1 MAKVAKIVCLMMLT
15 LTVGFSNVSAEE
27 SLPPKLQQLTDEA
40 YRCYSARETDNYFE
54 VVKKVKDATEFSPY
68 QETYYRACSYEAIYM
83 FEYVDRKKG
92 VQLAH
97 DIYHHAKANNSNVG
111 MYFATFS
118 LGTIRE
124 QSGNMGLAEKSFLQA
139 LKLKEKYL
147 PKESASPC
155 YLGLCEV
162 ALHRKSYEKVK
173 EYARLALDEPG
184 IIPMNQITAWSY
196 KCLARYNQG
205 DSLGFEEA
213 YKERAQLIAEH
224 GGQGG
229 LFGELI
235 NVYQAKNRKQW
246 QLALKRAEKLI
257 HQQNKCAQKA
267 SIYEH
272 MGDYR
277 QALYWQKRTR
287 AVIDSIQS
295 SEARSQM
302 NEFDTELSITYA
314 ENETK
319 EQELAKEQTM
329 LGAGSAIALLVIV
342 FLAIY
347 GYRSNK
353 HTQRMKTVNS
363 KLQQAYD
370 QLEETTKAKERIES
384 ELRIARE
391 IQRRMLPHV
400 FPRRR
405 DIDIY
410 AMMTPAKEVG
420 GDLYA
425 YALIDDLLYFC
436 VGDVSGKGVPAALFM
451 AEVTRMFRTLVDGR
465 LQPNVIATRLNH
477 ALAEDNEQGM
487 FVTMFIG
494 LINLKTG
501 HMEYCNAGHNP
512 PLLDGEFMEME
523 PNAPIGLWPE
533 LDYEGETINDMH
545 GKTLFVY
552 TDGINEAE
560 NIHKEQFGDERLQA
574 LLKQDLGDARQ
585 TSETIHKAVEEFV
598 GDAEPSDDLT
608 KMCIKM
614 HN

>member
-1 MAKVAKIVCLMMLT
+1 MILLLLT
-15 LTVGFSNVSAEE
+15 AGFSSARAEE
-27 SLPPKLQQLTDEA
+27 KLPAKLQKLTDEA
-40 YRCYSARETDNYFE
+40 YRSYSARETDSYFE
-54 VVKKVKDATEFSPY
+54 AVKKVKDATEFSQY

-97 DIYHHAKANNSNVG
+97 DIYHHAKSNNSNIG

-124 QSGNMGLAEKSFLQA
+124 QSGNMGLAEKSILQA

-147 PKESASPC
+147 PEESAAPC

-162 ALHRKSYEKVK
+162 ALHRKDYEKVK
-173 EYARLALDEPG
+173 EYARRALDEPG

-196 KCLARYNQG
+196 KCLARYNQR

-213 YKERAQLIAEH
+213 YKERAQLMAEH

-246 QLALKRAEKLI
+246 QLALQRAEKLI

-329 LGAGSAIALLVIV
+329 LWGGATIAVLIIA

-347 GYRSNK
+347 GYRCNK
-353 HTQRMKTVNS
+353 HTKHMKSVNS

-425 YALIDDLLYFC
+425 YALLDDQLYFC

-451 AEVTRMFRTLVDGR
+451 AEVTRMFRTLVDGH
-465 LQPNVIATRLNH
+465 LSPNTIAQRLNH

-494 LINLKTG
+494 LINLKTA
-501 HMEYCNAGHNP
+501 HMEFCNAGHNP
-512 PLLDGEFMEME
+512 PLLDGEYMQMES
-523 PNAPIGLWPE
+523 NAPIGLWPE
-533 LDYEGETINDMH
+533 LDYEGEEISDMH
-545 GKTLFVY
+545 GKTLFIY

-560 NIHKEQFGDERLQA
+560 NSNKEQFGDERLQA
-574 LLKQDLGDARQ
+574 LLKKDLGDARQ
-585 TSETIHKAVEEFV
+585 TSETIHKAVEDFV
-598 GDAEPSDDLT
+598 GNAEPSDDLT

-614 HN
+614 R

>member
-1 MAKVAKIVCLMMLT
+1 MKTAKIISFILMLLT
-15 LTVGFSNVSAEE
+15 TGLSCVRAEE
-27 SLPPKLQQLTDEA
+27 ALPSKLQNLTDEA
-40 YRCYSARETDNYFE
+40 YRYYSSRETEKYFDA
-54 VVKKVKDATEFSPY
+54 VKKVKDATEFSDF

-83 FEYVDRKKG
+83 FEYVDRQKG

-97 DIYHHAKANNSNVG
+97 DIYHHAKANDNNVG
-111 MYFATFS
+111 MYFATFT
-118 LGTIRE
+118 LGTIRQE
-124 QSGNMGLAEKSFLQA
+124 SGNMGLAEKSYQQA

-147 PKESASPC
+147 PEESAAPC

-162 ALHRKSYEKVK
+162 ALHRKDYEEVK
-173 EYARLALDEPG
+173 EFARKALEEPKV
-184 IIPMNQITAWSY
+184 IPMNQITAWSY
-196 KCLARYNQG
+196 KCLARFNEG

-213 YKERAQLIAEH
+213 YKERAQLIAEN

-246 QLALKRAEKLI
+246 KLALQRTDKLI

-272 MGDYR
+272 MGDYQ

-319 EQELAKEQTM
+319 EQQLAKEQTM
-329 LGAGSAIALLVIV
+329 LWAGGAIAGIVIA
-342 FLAIY
+342 FLSIFA
-347 GYRSNK
+347 YRRNK
-353 HTQRMKTVNS
+353 HMKHLKSVNS
-363 KLQQAYD
+363 ELRHAYD

-391 IQRRMLPHV
+391 IQRRMLPRV

-405 DIDIY
+405 DVDIY

-425 YALIDDLLYFC
+425 YALIDDMLYFC

-451 AEVTRMFRTLVDGR
+451 AEVTRMFRTLVDGH
-465 LQPNVIATRLNH
+465 LQPEAIATRLNH

-512 PLLDGEFMEME
+512 PLLDGEFMKME
-523 PNAPIGLWPE
+523 TNAPIGLWPE
-533 LDYEGETINDMH
+533 LDFEGEEISDMH
-545 GKTLFVY
+545 GKTLFIY

-560 NIHKEQFGDERLQA
+560 NANKEQFGDDRLQA
-574 LLKQDLGDARQ
+574 LLQKDLGDARQ
-585 TSETIHKAVEEFV
+585 TSETVHKAVEDFV
-598 GDAEPSDDLT
+598 GDAEPNDDLT

-614 HN
+614 K

>member
-1 MAKVAKIVCLMMLT
+1 MNKIARVLFLT
-15 LTVGFSNVSAEE
+15 LLLMATGASHHWAGEQ
-27 SLPPKLQQLTDEA
+27 LPPKLQSITDEA
-40 YRCYSARETDNYFE
+40 YHAYSARDTENFFETIQRI
-54 VVKKVKDATEFSPY
+54 KTATEFSEY

-83 FEYVDRKKG
+83 FEYVDRQKG
-92 VQLAH
+92 VELSHA
-97 DIYHHAKANNSNVG
+97 IYHHAKENKSNIG
-111 MYFATFS
+111 MYFATFT

-124 QSGNMGLAEKSFLQA
+124 QSGNMGLAEKSFHQA
-139 LKLKEKYL
+139 LKLKEQYL
-147 PKESASPC
+147 TDESAAPC

-162 ALHRKSYEKVK
+162 ALHRKDYEEVK
-173 EYARLALDEPG
+173 EYARKALDEPG

-196 KCLARYNQG
+196 KCLARYNEG

-213 YKERAQLIAEH
+213 YKERAQLIAEF

-246 QLALKRAEKLI
+246 QLALQRADKLI

-272 MGDYR
+272 MGDLK
-277 QALYWQKRTR
+277 QALYWHKQTQ

-295 SEARSQM
+295 SEARSQT
-302 NEFDTELSITYA
+302 NEFDAELTLTYA
-314 ENETK
+314 ENDVK
-319 EQELAKEQTM
+319 EMELERDHAM
-329 LGAGSAIALLVIV
+329 LTAGGVIAIIVIV
-342 FLAIY
+342 FLSAYIY
-347 GYRSNK
+347 HCKKHNK
-353 HTQRMKTVNS
+353 NMKMANS
-363 KLQQAYD
+363 KLQEAYD
-370 QLEETTKAKERIES
+370 QLEETTKVKERIES

-391 IQRRMLPHV
+391 IQKRMLPHV

-405 DIDIY
+405 DVDLY

-420 GDLYA
+420 GDLYG

-465 LQPNVIATRLNH
+465 LQPEAIANRLNH
-477 ALAEDNEQGM
+477 ALSEDNDQGM
-487 FVTMFIG
+487 FCTMFIG
-494 LINLKTG
+494 LINLKSG
-501 HMEYCNAGHNP
+501 HMEFCNAGHNP
-512 PLLDGEFMEME
+512 PLLDGEYMKMEA
-523 PNAPIGLWPE
+523 NAPIGLWPE
-533 LDYEGETINDMH
+533 VDFTGEEVADMH
-545 GKTLFVY
+545 GRTLFVY

-560 NIHKEQFGDERLQA
+560 NIHKEQFGEDRLRA
-574 LLKQDLGDARQ
+574 LLQKDWGDARQ
-585 TSETIHKAVEEFV
+585 TSESIHRAVEEFV

-614 HN
+614 R

>member
-1 MAKVAKIVCLMMLT
+1 MMKNVTRLLLLMFLLLT
-15 LTVGFSNVSAEE
+15 TATVRIWGEE
-27 SLPPKLQQLTDEA
+27 HLPPKLQKLTDEA
-40 YRCYSARETDNYFE
+40 YRCYSARETENYFN
-54 VVKKVKDATEFSPY
+54 VVQRVKEATEFSGY

-83 FEYVDRKKG
+83 FEYVDRKRG
-92 VQLAH
+92 VELSHA
-97 DIYHHAKANNSNVG
+97 IYHHAKDNNSNVG
-111 MYFATFS
+111 MYFATFT
-118 LGTIRE
+118 LGSIRE
-124 QSGNMGLAEKSFLQA
+124 MSGSNEMAKKSFRQA
-139 LKLKEKYL
+139 LQLKEKYL
-147 PKESASPC
+147 PEESAAPC

-162 ALHRKSYEKVK
+162 ALHRKDYEEVK
-173 EYARLALDEPG
+173 EYAHRALNEPG

-213 YKERAQLIAEH
+213 YRERAMLIAEY

-246 QLALKRAEKLI
+246 QLALKRADKLV
-257 HQQNKCAQKA
+257 HMQNKCAQKA

-272 MGDYR
+272 MGDYE

-329 LGAGSAIALLVIV
+329 LWAGGTIAAIVIA
-342 FLAIY
+342 FLTIY
-347 GYRSNK
+347 GYRSHK
-353 HTQRMKTVNS
+353 HNNHLKSVNG
-363 KLQQAYD
+363 KLQEAYG

-384 ELRIARE
+384 ELRIARD
-391 IQRRMLPHV
+391 IQRRMLPRV

-405 DIDIY
+405 DLDIY

-420 GDLYA
+420 GDLYG

-465 LQPNVIATRLNH
+465 LMPDIIATRLNH
-477 ALAEDNEQGM
+477 ALVEDNDQGM

-512 PLLDGEFMEME
+512 PLLNGEYMKVES
-523 PNAPIGLWPE
+523 NAPIGLWSE
-533 LDYEGETINDMH
+533 VEFAGEEVDDMH

-560 NIHKEQFGDERLQA
+560 NIHKEQFGDARLKA
-574 LLKQDLGDARQ
+574 LLQQDWGDARQ

-614 HN
+614 T

>member
-1 MAKVAKIVCLMMLT
+1 MNKIARIMILT
-15 LTVGFSNVSAEE
+15 LLLLTTGASHHWAGEQ
-27 SLPPKLQQLTDEA
+27 LPSKLQSLTDEA
-40 YRCYSARETDNYFE
+40 YRSYSARETDNFFE
-54 VVKKVKDATEFSPY
+54 VIKRVKDATEFSEY

-83 FEYVDRKKG
+83 FEYVDRQKG

-97 DIYHHAKANNSNVG
+97 NIYHHAKENESNVG
-111 MYFATFS
+111 MYFATFT

-147 PKESASPC
+147 TDESAAPC
-155 YLGLCEV
+155 YLGLCET
-162 ALHRKSYEKVK
+162 ALHRKDYEEVK
-173 EYARLALDEPG
+173 EYARKALDEPG
-184 IIPMNQITAWSY
+184 IIPINQITAWSY

-213 YKERAQLIAEH
+213 YKERAQLIAEF

-246 QLALKRAEKLI
+246 QLALQRADKLI
-257 HQQNKCAQKA
+257 HMQNKCAQKA

-272 MGDYR
+272 MGDFR

-302 NEFDTELSITYA
+302 NEFDAELSISYA
-314 ENETK
+314 ENEVK
-319 EQELAKEQTM
+319 EQELAKDHAM
-329 LGAGSAIALLVIV
+329 LTAGGIIAAVIIGFLTVIAI
-342 FLAIY
+342 
-347 GYRSNK
+347 RRKK
-353 HTQRMKTVNS
+353 HMS
-363 KLQQAYD
+363 KLQTVHSKLQDAYD

-391 IQRRMLPHV
+391 IQKRMLPHV

-405 DIDIY
+405 DVDLY

-420 GDLYA
+420 GDLYG
-425 YALIDDLLYFC
+425 YALLDDLLYFC

-465 LQPNVIATRLNH
+465 LQPDAIANRLNH
-477 ALAEDNEQGM
+477 ALAEDNDQGM

-494 LINLKTG
+494 LINLKSG
-501 HMEYCNAGHNP
+501 HMEFCNAGHNP
-512 PLLDGEFMEME
+512 PLLDGEYMKMAA
-523 PNAPIGLWPE
+523 NAPIGLWPE
-533 LDYEGETINDMH
+533 VDFEGEAVDDMH

-560 NIHKEQFGDERLQA
+560 NIHKEQFGEERLRE
-574 LLKQDLGDARQ
+574 LLQKDWGDARQ
-585 TSETIHKAVEEFV
+585 TSESIHKAVEEFV

-614 HN
+614 K

>member
-1 MAKVAKIVCLMMLT
+1 MKKKLCLISLVLLLLST
-15 LTVGFSNVSAEE
+15 GAISVWAEE
-27 SLPPKLQQLTDEA
+27 TLPPKLQKLTDET
-40 YRCYSARETDNYFE
+40 YHYYSSRATDEFFETVNA
-54 VVKKVKDATEFSPY
+54 VKDATEFSDY

-83 FEYVDRKKG
+83 FEYVDRQKG

-97 DIYHHAKANNSNVG
+97 NIYHHAKENNSNVG
-111 MYFATFS
+111 MYFATFT

-139 LKLKEKYL
+139 LELKEKYL
-147 PKESASPC
+147 TNESAAPC
-155 YLGLCEV
+155 YLGLCET
-162 ALHRKSYEKVK
+162 ALHRKDYEEVK
-173 EYARLALDEPG
+173 EYARKALDEPG

-246 QLALKRAEKLI
+246 NLALQRADKLI
-257 HQQNKCAQKA
+257 HQQNKCSQKA

-277 QALYWQKRTR
+277 QALYWQKRAR

-314 ENETK
+314 ENEAK
-319 EQELAKEQTM
+319 EQELAKEHV
-329 LGAGSAIALLVIV
+329 LLIAGAVIAAVIIG
-342 FLAIY
+342 FLSIFA
-347 GYRSNK
+347 YRRNK
-353 HTQRMKTVNS
+353 HMKNLKMVHS
-363 KLQQAYD
+363 KLKDAYD
-370 QLEETTKAKERIES
+370 KLEETTAAKERIES

-391 IQRRMLPHV
+391 IQKRMLPHV

-405 DIDIY
+405 DVDLY

-420 GDLYA
+420 GDLYG
-425 YALIDDLLYFC
+425 YALLDDLLYFC

-451 AEVTRMFRTLVDGR
+451 AEVTRMFRTLVDGK
-465 LQPNVIATRLNH
+465 LTPNAIASRLNH
-477 ALAEDNEQGM
+477 ALAEDNDQGM

-494 LINLKTG
+494 LIDLKTG
-501 HMEYCNAGHNP
+501 HMEFCNAGHNP
-512 PLLDGEFMEME
+512 PLLNGEYMKIES
-523 PNAPIGLWPE
+523 NAPIGLWPE
-533 LDYEGETINDMH
+533 VEFEGEEVDDMH

-560 NIHKEQFGDERLQA
+560 NIHQEQFGDARLQA
-574 LLKQDLGDARQ
+574 LLRKDLGDARQ
-585 TSETIHKAVEEFV
+585 TAETIHKAVEDFV
-598 GDAEPSDDLT
+598 GGAEPSDDLT

-614 HN
+614 K

>member
-1 MAKVAKIVCLMMLT
+1 MKKIARVLFLT
-15 LTVGFSNVSAEE
+15 LLLLATGASHHWAGEQ
-27 SLPPKLQQLTDEA
+27 LPPKLQSITDEA
-40 YRCYSARETDNYFE
+40 YRAYSARETENFFE
-54 VVKKVKDATEFSPY
+54 TIQQIKAATEFSQY

-83 FEYVDRKKG
+83 FEYVNRQKG
-92 VQLAH
+92 VELSHA
-97 DIYHHAKANNSNVG
+97 IYHHAKENKSNIG
-111 MYFATFS
+111 LYFATFT

-124 QSGNMGLAEKSFLQA
+124 QSGNMGLAEKSFHEA

-147 PKESASPC
+147 TDESAAPC
-155 YLGLCEV
+155 YLGLCET
-162 ALHRKSYEKVK
+162 ALHRKDYEEVK
-173 EYARLALDEPG
+173 EYARKALDEPG

-196 KCLARYNQG
+196 KCLARYNEG

-213 YKERAQLIAEH
+213 YKERAQLIAEF

-246 QLALKRAEKLI
+246 QLALQRADKLT

-272 MGDYR
+272 MGDLK
-277 QALYWQKRTR
+277 QALYWQKQTR

-295 SEARSQM
+295 SEARAQT
-302 NEFDTELSITYA
+302 NEFDAELSLTYA
-314 ENETK
+314 ENDVK
-319 EQELAKEQTM
+319 EMKLARDHVM
-329 LGAGSAIALLVIV
+329 LMAGSVVAAIVIA
-342 FLAIY
+342 FLALY

-353 HTQRMKTVNS
+353 HTKNMKAANS
-363 KLQQAYD
+363 KLQAAYD

-405 DIDIY
+405 DVDLY

-420 GDLYA
+420 GDLYG

-465 LQPNVIATRLNH
+465 LQPDVIASRLNH
-477 ALAEDNEQGM
+477 ALAEDNDQGM

-512 PLLDGEFMEME
+512 PLLDGEYMKMEA
-523 PNAPIGLWPE
+523 NAPIGLWPE
-533 LDYEGETINDMH
+533 VNFAGEEVADMH

-560 NIHKEQFGDERLQA
+560 NIHKEQFGEERLRE
-574 LLKQDLGDARQ
+574 LLQKDWGDARQ
-585 TSETIHKAVEEFV
+585 TSESIHKAVEEFV

-614 HN
+614 K

>member
-1 MAKVAKIVCLMMLT
+1 
-15 LTVGFSNVSAEE
+15 
-27 SLPPKLQQLTDEA
+27 
-40 YRCYSARETDNYFE
+40 
-54 VVKKVKDATEFSPY
+54 
-68 QETYYRACSYEAIYM
+68 M
-83 FEYVDRKKG
+83 FEYVDRQKG
-92 VQLAH
+92 VKLAH
-97 DIYHHAKANNSNVG
+97 EIYHHAKANNSNVG

-147 PKESASPC
+147 PEESAAPC

-162 ALHRKSYEKVK
+162 ALHRKSYDEVK
-173 EYARLALDEPG
+173 EYARKALDEPG

-224 GGQGG
+224 GVQGG

-246 QLALKRAEKLI
+246 QLALQRAEKLI

-277 QALYWQKRTR
+277 QALFWQKRTR

-329 LGAGSAIALLVIV
+329 LWGGGAIAALIIA

-347 GYRSNK
+347 GYRCNK
-353 HTQRMKTVNS
+353 HTKRMKSVNS

-370 QLEETTKAKERIES
+370 QLEVTTKAKERIES

-425 YALIDDLLYFC
+425 YALLDDKLYFC

-451 AEVTRMFRTLVDGR
+451 AEVTRMFRTLVDGH
-465 LQPNVIATRLNH
+465 LTPNTIATRLNH
-477 ALAEDNEQGM
+477 ALAEDNDQGM

-494 LINLKTG
+494 LIHLKTG
-501 HMEYCNAGHNP
+501 QMEFCNAGHNP
-512 PLLDGEFMEME
+512 PLLDGEFMKME
-523 PNAPIGLWPE
+523 SNAPIGL
-533 LDYEGETINDMH
+533 
-545 GKTLFVY
+545 
-552 TDGINEAE
+552 
-560 NIHKEQFGDERLQA
+560 
-574 LLKQDLGDARQ
+574 
-585 TSETIHKAVEEFV
+585 
-598 GDAEPSDDLT
+598 
-608 KMCIKM
+608 
-614 HN
+614 

>member
-1 MAKVAKIVCLMMLT
+1 MKKIVCHILLALILLT
-15 LTVGFSNVSAEE
+15 TSATHIWAQEQ
-27 SLPPKLQQLTDEA
+27 LPPKLQQLTDEA
-40 YRCYSARETDNYFE
+40 YRSYSARDTKNFFE
-54 VVKKVKDATEFSPY
+54 AIKRVKDATEFSDY

-83 FEYVDRKKG
+83 FEYVNRQKG
-92 VQLAH
+92 VELSHA
-97 DIYHHAKANNSNVG
+97 IYHHSKDNNSSVG
-111 MYFATFS
+111 MYLATFT

-124 QSGNMGLAEKSFLQA
+124 QSGNKGLAEKSFLQA
-139 LKLKEKYL
+139 LKLKEECL
-147 PKESASPC
+147 PNESAAPC

-162 ALHRKSYEKVK
+162 ALQRKDYEEVNT
-173 EYARLALDEPG
+173 YARKALDEPG

-213 YKERAQLIAEH
+213 YKERAQLIAEY

-246 QLALKRAEKLI
+246 TLALKRTDKLI
-257 HQQNKCAQKA
+257 HQQNRCAQKA

-272 MGDYR
+272 MGDLK
-277 QALYWQKRTR
+277 QALFWQKKARE
-287 AVIDSIQS
+287 VVDSIQS
-295 SEARSQM
+295 SEARLQM
-302 NEFDTELSITYA
+302 NEFDAELSLTYA
-314 ENETK
+314 END
-319 EQELAKEQTM
+319 AKEQMIAKERTM
-329 LGAGSAIALLVIV
+329 LIAGSILAAVIIV
-342 FLAIY
+342 FLSLIVI
-347 GYRSNK
+347 RRRI
-353 HTQRMKTVNS
+353 HMKNLQIVHS
-363 KLQQAYD
+363 KLQDAYNK
-370 QLEETTKAKERIES
+370 LEETTKAKERIES

-391 IQRRMLPHV
+391 IQKRMLPHV

-405 DIDIY
+405 DVDMY

-425 YALIDDLLYFC
+425 YALLDDLLYFC
-436 VGDVSGKGVPAALFM
+436 VGDVSGKGVPAALYM

-465 LQPNVIATRLNH
+465 LTPNNIATRLNH
-477 ALAEDNEQGM
+477 ALVEDNEQGM

-494 LINLKTG
+494 LIYLKSG
-501 HMEYCNAGHNP
+501 RMEFCNAGHNP
-512 PLLDGEFMEME
+512 PLLNGEYMKMVS
-523 PNAPIGLWPE
+523 NAPIGLWQE
-533 LDYEGETINDMH
+533 VEYEGEEVNDMH
-545 GKTLFVY
+545 GKPLFVY

-574 LLKQDLGDARQ
+574 LLRKDLGDARQ
-585 TSETIHKAVEEFV
+585 TSETIHKAVEDFV

-614 HN
+614 

>member
-1 MAKVAKIVCLMMLT
+1 MKKLAFLMVSVLLFISAGVST
-15 LTVGFSNVSAEE
+15 LRAEE
-27 SLPPKLQQLTDEA
+27 TLPPKLKQLTDEA
-40 YRCYSARETDNYFE
+40 YRAYSSRETDDFFNA
-54 VVKKVKDATEFSPY
+54 VQNVKEATEFSQY

-83 FEYVDRKKG
+83 FEYVDRQKG

-97 DIYHHAKANNSNVG
+97 DIYHHAKEDNSNVG
-111 MYFATFS
+111 MYFATFA

-147 PKESASPC
+147 PKESAAPC
-155 YLGLCEV
+155 YLGLCETS
-162 ALHRKSYEKVK
+162 LHRKDYEEVK
-173 EYARLALDEPG
+173 EYARKALDEPG
-184 IIPMNQITAWSY
+184 IIPMNRITAWSY

-213 YKERAQLIAEH
+213 YKERAQLIAEY

-246 QLALKRAEKLI
+246 ALALQRADKLI
-257 HQQNKCAQKA
+257 HQQNMCAQKA

-272 MGDYR
+272 MGNWE

-314 ENETK
+314 ENEAK
-319 EQELAKEQTM
+319 EQELAKESTM
-329 LGAGSAIALLVIV
+329 LIAGGIIAALVIV
-342 FLAIY
+342 FLVIY
-347 GYRSNK
+347 GIRRNI
-353 HTQRMKTVNS
+353 HMKTLKVANT
-363 KLQQAYD
+363 KLQEAYD

-391 IQRRMLPHV
+391 IQKRMLPRV

-405 DIDIY
+405 DVDLY

-420 GDLYA
+420 GDLYG
-425 YALIDDLLYFC
+425 YALLDDLLYFC
-436 VGDVSGKGVPAALFM
+436 VGDVSGKGIPAALYM

-465 LQPNVIATRLNH
+465 LSPDTIATRMNH

-494 LINLKTG
+494 LIDLKTG
-501 HMEYCNAGHNP
+501 HMEFCNAGHNP
-512 PLLDGEFMEME
+512 PLLDGEYMKVES
-523 PNAPIGLWPE
+523 NAPIGLWPE
-533 LDYEGETINDMH
+533 LNYAGEEVSDMH
-545 GKTLFVY
+545 GRTLFVY

-560 NIHKEQFGDERLQA
+560 NSHKEQFGDERLQA

-585 TSETIHKAVEEFV
+585 TSETIHQAVADFV

-608 KMCIKM
+608 KLCIKM
-614 HN
+614 R

>member
-1 MAKVAKIVCLMMLT
+1 MKRIVYLILMTLLLLT
-15 LTVGFSNVSAEE
+15 PGATPIQAEE
-27 SLPPKLQQLTDEA
+27 ALPKKLQKLTNEA
-40 YRCYSARETDNYFE
+40 YRSYSARSTEKFFK
-54 VVKKVKDATEFSPY
+54 VVGNLKEATEFSDY

-83 FEYVDRKKG
+83 FEYVNRQKG
-92 VQLAH
+92 VELAH
-97 DIYHHAKANNSNVG
+97 AIFRHAKTDNSNVG
-111 MYFATFS
+111 MYFATFT

-147 PKESASPC
+147 PDESAAPC
-155 YLGLCEV
+155 YLGLCETS
-162 ALHRKSYEKVK
+162 LHRKNYEEVK
-173 EYARLALDEPG
+173 EYARKALEEPD
-184 IIPMNQITAWSY
+184 IIPMNKITAWSY

-205 DSLGFEEA
+205 DSLGFEDA
-213 YKERAQLIAEH
+213 YKERSKLIAEH

-235 NVYQAKNRKQW
+235 NVYLAKNRKQW
-246 QLALKRAEKLI
+246 ELALQRTEKLI

-272 MGDYR
+272 MGDWK

-329 LGAGSAIALLVIV
+329 LWAGGTIAALVIA
-342 FLAIY
+342 FLSIY

-353 HTQRMKTVNS
+353 HTKNMKIANS

-370 QLEETTKAKERIES
+370 KLEETTKAKERIES

-400 FPRRR
+400 FP
-405 DIDIY
+405 
-410 AMMTPAKEVG
+410 
-420 GDLYA
+420 
-425 YALIDDLLYFC
+425 LLYFC

-465 LQPNVIATRLNH
+465 LQPDTIATRLNH
-477 ALAEDNEQGM
+477 ALAEDNDQGM

-501 HMEYCNAGHNP
+501 HMEFCNAGHNP
-512 PLLDGEFMEME
+512 PLLDGEFMKME
-523 PNAPIGLWPE
+523 SNAPIGLWPD
-533 LDYEGETINDMH
+533 LDYEGEVVNNMH
-545 GKTLFVY
+545 GKTLFIY

-560 NIHKEQFGDERLQA
+560 NANKEQFGDERLQA
-574 LLKQDLGDARQ
+574 LLQKDWGDARQ
-585 TSETIHKAVEEFV
+585 TSETIHKAVEDFV
-598 GDAEPSDDLT
+598 GGAEPSDDLT

-614 HN
+614 K

>member
-1 MAKVAKIVCLMMLT
+1 MPKVTKTVCLMVLALT
-15 LTVGFSNVSAEE
+15 MGFVNVSAEE
-27 SLPPKLQQLTDEA
+27 SLPPKLQQLTGEA

-54 VVKKVKDATEFSPY
+54 AVKKVKDATEFSQY

-97 DIYHHAKANNSNVG
+97 DIYHHARANKSNVG

-124 QSGNMGLAEKSFLQA
+124 QSGNKGLAEKSFLQA

-147 PKESASPC
+147 PNESAAPC

-162 ALHRKSYEKVK
+162 ALHRKSYDEVK

-205 DSLGFEEA
+205 DSLGFEDA

-246 QLALKRAEKLI
+246 QLALKRTEKLI
-257 HQQNKCAQKA
+257 HQHNKCAQKA

-272 MGDYR
+272 MGDYQ

-347 GYRSNK
+347 GYRSNLHTK
-353 HTQRMKTVNS
+353 HMKSVNS

-410 AMMTPAKEVG
+410 AMMTPAREVG

-425 YALIDDLLYFC
+425 YALIDDMLYFC

-533 LDYEGETINDMH
+533 LDYEGEAISDMH

-574 LLKQDLGDARQ
+574 LLKQDLGDARR
-585 TSETIHKAVEEFV
+585 TSEAIHKAVEDFV
-598 GDAEPSDDLT
+598 GEAEPSDDLT

-614 HN
+614 YD

>member
-1 MAKVAKIVCLMMLT
+1 MKKEACLIVLT
-15 LTVGFSNVSAEE
+15 LLLLMTGAARLWAEE
-27 SLPPKLQQLTDEA
+27 PLPPKLQTLTDEA
-40 YRCYSARETDNYFE
+40 YRAYSARETEDYFNA
-54 VVKKVKDATEFSPY
+54 VQKVKEATEFSPY
-68 QETYYRACSYEAIYM
+68 QETYYRACAYEAIYM
-83 FEYVDRKKG
+83 FEYVDRQKG

-97 DIYHHAKANNSNVG
+97 DIYHQAKANKSDIA
-111 MYFATFS
+111 MYFATFA

-124 QSGNMGLAEKSFLQA
+124 QSGNYGLAEKSYLQT

-147 PKESASPC
+147 PEESAAPC
-155 YLGLCEV
+155 YLGLCET
-162 ALHRKSYEKVK
+162 ALHRKDYEEVK
-173 EYARLALDEPG
+173 EYARKALDEPG

-246 QLALKRAEKLI
+246 KLAIERTEKLI
-257 HQQNKCAQKA
+257 HQQNRCAQKA

-272 MGDYR
+272 MGDYE

-314 ENETK
+314 ENEVK
-319 EQELAKEQTM
+319 EQELAKEQ
-329 LGAGSAIALLVIV
+329 LLLIAGGVIAALLIT
-342 FLAIY
+342 FLGFY
-347 GYRSNK
+347 GYRSNRHAKQMK
-353 HTQRMKTVNS
+353 HAHSQLRE
-363 KLQQAYD
+363 AYD

-391 IQRRMLPHV
+391 IQKRMLPHV

-405 DIDIY
+405 DVDIY

-425 YALIDDLLYFC
+425 YALLDNLLYFC
-436 VGDVSGKGVPAALFM
+436 VGDVSGKGVPAALYM
-451 AEVTRMFRTLVDGR
+451 AEVTRMFRTLVDGK
-465 LQPNVIATRLNH
+465 LTPNSIANRLNH
-477 ALAEDNEQGM
+477 ALAEDNDQGM

-494 LINLKTG
+494 LIDLKSG
-501 HMEYCNAGHNP
+501 HMEFCNAGHNP
-512 PLLDGEFMEME
+512 PLLDGQFMKME
-523 PNAPIGLWPE
+523 ANAPIGLWPE
-533 LDYEGETINDMH
+533 VEFAGEEVIDMH

-560 NIHKEQFGDERLQA
+560 NIHKEQFGDERLKA
-574 LLKQDLGDARQ
+574 LLQNDLGDARQ
-585 TSETIHKAVEEFV
+585 TSETIHKAVAEFV

-614 HN
+614 K

>member
-1 MAKVAKIVCLMMLT
+1 MILKIAKTVCLIVLLLT
-15 LTVGFSNVSAEE
+15 MGWSVVRAEE
-27 SLPPKLQQLTDEA
+27 PLPLRLQELSDET
-40 YRCYSARETDNYFE
+40 YRLYSARETDDFFE
-54 VVKKVKDATEFSPY
+54 AVKMLKSATEYSKY

-92 VQLAH
+92 VQLAY
-97 DIYHHAKANNSNVG
+97 DIYHRAKSNNSNIG

-147 PKESASPC
+147 PEESAAPC

-162 ALHRKSYEKVK
+162 ALHRNDYEGVK
-173 EYARLALDEPG
+173 EYAHRALNEPT

-196 KCLARYNQG
+196 KCLARYNQH

-213 YKERAQLIAEH
+213 YKERAKLIDEN

-235 NVYQAKNRKQW
+235 NVYQAKNRKLW
-246 QLALKRAEKLI
+246 KLALQRAEKLI
-257 HQQNKCAQKA
+257 HQQNKCVQMA

-287 AVIDSIQS
+287 TVIDSIQS

-329 LGAGSAIALLVIV
+329 LLAGGAIALLVII
-342 FLAIY
+342 FLVVY
-347 GYRSNK
+347 GYRCNR
-353 HTQRMKTVNS
+353 HTKRMKFINN
-363 KLQQAYD
+363 KLRQAYV
-370 QLEETTKAKERIES
+370 QLEETTKAKERVES
-384 ELRIARE
+384 ELRIARQ
-391 IQRRMLPHV
+391 IQQQMLPRV
-400 FPRRR
+400 FPRRE
-405 DIDIY
+405 DVDMY

-425 YALIDDLLYFC
+425 YALFDDQLYFC

-465 LQPNVIATRLNH
+465 LLPNAIATRLNH
-477 ALAEDNEQGM
+477 ALSEDNDQGM

-494 LINLKTG
+494 LINIKSG
-501 HMEYCNAGHNP
+501 HMAFCNAGHNP
-512 PLLDGEFMEME
+512 PLLDGEFMQME

-533 LDYEGETINDMH
+533 LDYMGEEVGDMH

-560 NIHKEQFGDERLQA
+560 NNEREQFGDDRLRS
-574 LLKQDLGDARQ
+574 LLRQNLGDARQ
-585 TSETIHKAVEEFV
+585 TSEAIHKAVADFV

-608 KMCIKM
+608 KMCIKL
-614 HN
+614 

>member
-1 MAKVAKIVCLMMLT
+1 MRKLLSFLFLVFILLVTGEASVW
-15 LTVGFSNVSAEE
+15 AEKP
-27 SLPPKLQQLTDEA
+27 LPPKLQKLTDEA
-40 YRCYSARETDNYFE
+40 YRCYSARESDNYFE
-54 VVKKVKDATEFSPY
+54 AVKKVKDATEFSEY
-68 QETYYRACSYEAIYM
+68 QETYYRMCSYEAIYM
-83 FEYVDRKKG
+83 FEYVDRQKG
-92 VQLAH
+92 VKMAH
-97 DIYHHAKANNSNVG
+97 DIYHHAKANNSNIG

-147 PKESASPC
+147 PEESAAPC
-155 YLGLCEV
+155 YLGLCET
-162 ALHRKSYEKVK
+162 ALHRKDYEEVR
-173 EYARLALDEPG
+173 EYARKALEEPG

-213 YKERAQLIAEH
+213 YRERAQLIAEH

-246 QLALKRAEKLI
+246 QLALQRTEKLI
-257 HQQNKCAQKA
+257 HQQNKCVQKA

-302 NEFDTELSITYA
+302 NEFDAELAIIYA
-314 ENETK
+314 ENEAK
-319 EQELAKEQTM
+319 EQELAKEHLM
-329 LGAGSAIALLVIV
+329 LWAGGIIATIIIAFLV
-342 FLAIY
+342 IY

-353 HTQRMKTVNS
+353 HTKNMKSANS
-363 KLQQAYD
+363 KLREAYD
-370 QLEETTKAKERIES
+370 KLEETTKAKERIES

-391 IQRRMLPHV
+391 IQKRMLPHV

-405 DIDIY
+405 DVDIY

-420 GDLYA
+420 GDLYG
-425 YALIDDLLYFC
+425 YALLGDLLYFC
-436 VGDVSGKGVPAALFM
+436 VGDVSGKGVPAALYM
-451 AEVTRMFRTLVDGR
+451 AEVTRMFRTLVDGK
-465 LQPNVIATRLNH
+465 LSPDTIATRLNH

-494 LINLKTG
+494 LLNIKTG

-512 PLLDGEFMEME
+512 PLLDGEYMKIES
-523 PNAPIGLWPE
+523 NAPIGLWPE
-533 LDYEGETINDMH
+533 VDFAGEEVSDMH

-560 NIHKEQFGDERLQA
+560 NANKEQFGEERLQA
-574 LLKQDLGDARQ
+574 LLRKDLGDARQ
-585 TSETIHKAVEEFV
+585 TSEIIHKAVEEFV
-598 GDAEPSDDLT
+598 GGAEPSDDLT

-614 HN
+614 K

>member
-1 MAKVAKIVCLMMLT
+1 
-15 LTVGFSNVSAEE
+15 
-27 SLPPKLQQLTDEA
+27 
-40 YRCYSARETDNYFE
+40 
-54 VVKKVKDATEFSPY
+54 
-68 QETYYRACSYEAIYM
+68 
-83 FEYVDRKKG
+83 
-92 VQLAH
+92 
-97 DIYHHAKANNSNVG
+97 
-111 MYFATFS
+111 
-118 LGTIRE
+118 
-124 QSGNMGLAEKSFLQA
+124 MGLAEKSFLQA

-147 PKESASPC
+147 TDESAAPC
-155 YLGLCEV
+155 YLGLCET
-162 ALHRKSYEKVK
+162 ALHRKDYEEVK
-173 EYARLALDEPG
+173 EYARKALDEPG
-184 IIPMNQITAWSY
+184 IIPINQITAWSY

-213 YKERAQLIAEH
+213 YKERAQLIAEF

-246 QLALKRAEKLI
+246 SLALQRAEKLI
-257 HQQNKCAQKA
+257 HMQNKCAQKA

-272 MGDYR
+272 MGDLK

-302 NEFDTELSITYA
+302 NEFDAELSLTYA
-314 ENETK
+314 ENDAK
-319 EQELAKEQTM
+319 EMELAKDHAM
-329 LGAGSAIALLVIV
+329 LTAGGIIAAVIIGFLTVIV
-342 FLAIY
+342 I
-347 GYRSNK
+347 RRKK
-353 HTQRMKTVNS
+353 HMS
-363 KLQQAYD
+363 KLQTVHSKLQDAYD

-391 IQRRMLPHV
+391 IQKRMLPHV

-405 DIDIY
+405 DVDLY

-420 GDLYA
+420 GDLYG
-425 YALIDDLLYFC
+425 YALLDDLLYFC

-465 LQPNVIATRLNH
+465 LQPDAIANRLNH
-477 ALAEDNEQGM
+477 ALAEDNDQGM

-494 LINLKTG
+494 LINLKSG
-501 HMEYCNAGHNP
+501 HMEFCNAGHNP
-512 PLLDGEFMEME
+512 PLLDGEYMKMAA
-523 PNAPIGLWPE
+523 NAPIGLWPE
-533 LDYEGETINDMH
+533 VDFEGEAVDNMH

-560 NIHKEQFGDERLQA
+560 NIHKEQFGEERLRE
-574 LLKQDLGDARQ
+574 LLQKDWGDARQ
-585 TSETIHKAVEEFV
+585 TSESIHKAVEEFV

-614 HN
+614 K